1 MPDSTN
7 SQYPTQSE
15 IDRAKAQAV
24 GGKRDRCIKGK
35 SCSAACITSGYMCL
49 VELPS
54 STHSEIAKIRDVLK
68 KEEEASKVK
77 QPSLFKVSD
86 YLTKEGVEKA
96 KDKFKADIEPRLY
109 EAIQKGSAGKD
120 EYNKIRQEVADFN
133 KKMVKSGMSD
143 KADLV
148 KMPVEWDRVRKVHKA
163 YERALDD
170 LNTKAENAAVLGDRD
185 GYNKIEKRIIALEN
199 KLGSRLGDY
208 DKTVRG
214 KIWNEMD
221 GDRQEGNE
229 FLRGIMGSP
238 ALKGARIIPDHDGYG
253 EIREI
258 TIDKRV
264 GKHKVSL
271 HLEDHGTSFSFQID
285 DSYRKPE
292 GMSNKTGLQIANA
305 TEEMFSA
312 VVGNMEIGSVVSVYP
327 YDGDGRGSKRRRAYE
342 RFGFGSVRGDETM
355 YGEVSYEGLTPSNYR
370 ALSEYRG
377 EGMYNFAESKAS
389 RVKAMYVA
397 LWGEEPTK

>member
-54 STHSEIAKIRDVLK
+54 STHSEITKVRDVLK

-96 KDKFKADIEPRLY
+96 KDKFKAGIEPRLH

-133 KKMVKSGMSD
+133 KNMVKSGMSD

-170 LNTKAENAAVLGDRD
+170 LNTKAENAAVLGDRE
-185 GYNKIEKRIIALEN
+185 GYNKIERRIIALEN

-208 DKTVRG
+208 DKTVKG
-214 KIWNEMD
+214 KIWDEMG
-221 GDRQEGNE
+221 GDNQEGNQ
-229 FLRGIMGSP
+229 FLRGIMSSP
-238 ALKGARIIPDHDGYG
+238 ALKGAKITPDYSYGY
-253 EIREI
+253 IREI
-258 TIDKRV
+258 AIDKRV
-264 GKHKVSL
+264 GKHIVSL
-271 HLEDHGTSFSFQID
+271 HLEDRGTSFSFQID
-285 DSYRKPE
+285 GSYRKPE

-312 VVGNMEIGSVVSVYP
+312 VVGNMTIGSVVSVYP

-355 YGEVSYEGLTPSNYR
+355 YGEVSNYGVRPSDYDAMRRYR
-370 ALSEYRG
+370 RDDE
-377 EGMYNFAESKAS
+377 YNFAENKAS